1 MNLTEWWLAFADD
14 LDSLAAKINN
24 TQTDSWIGARTMIA
38 EGVQIEANFLWG
50 MQYATKIN
58 TAARKL
64 GSPFN
69 NSASGQLMH
78 LPDVNTPDSLLF
90 ALIYYA
96 HLERYASINQGNPL
110 VISQLINGRPGIQCA
125 AVEMKRRIDL
135 YCCSQEHRDAF
146 KLAYPDSTQQPGATF
161 LEQVTHWLAEESVAD
176 KLINQLEIATSEL
189 IGQYNAGQERVANVI
204 TLFAKIENLLNSK
217 VIALREIVAYKKLIE
232 LLNAGILL
240 TEDFAEPYR
249 LRHNHPYFA
258 TIWLDLDASIPHVNQ
273 KTTLAIQGV
282 RSVIHSARFTVGL
295 ISTLTQKT
303 LGRLAPQFI
312 KDLFFK
318 TATTVDELTQ
328 SITPVSIM
336 ERRKQ
341 LLIQQAGN
349 KIIATIAI
357 LNDAAG
363 QQMHAHDFKKMSAD
377 EVSGLADKVAL
388 LHRMVALAKCLAIY
402 QHEHTTGLTKF
413 SLSLMFKP
421 ITTLLSKTFMRCLI
435 FNGVLFVLE
444 AEKLEGQIKQ
454 LIQQAKTNTQ
464 FDKASFKDK
473 LTMTLSAAQ
482 ERTLHLRQENKFVF
496 FQQEGK
502 KATDN
507 FEGVV
512 TTASVALSR
521 WL

>member
-1 MNLTEWWLAFADD
+1 MNLTEWWCAFADD
-14 LDSLAAKINN
+14 LDGLAAKIKN
-24 TQTDSWIGARTMIA
+24 TQTDPWIGARTMIA

-58 TAARKL
+58 AAARKL
-64 GSPFN
+64 GPPFN

-96 HLERYASINQGNPL
+96 HLERYAAINQGNSL
-110 VISQLINGRPGIQCA
+110 VVSQLINGRPGIQCA

-135 YCCSQEHRDAF
+135 YCRSQEHHDAF
-146 KLAYPDSTQQPGATF
+146 KRAYPDSTQQPGASF
-161 LEQVTHWLAEESVAD
+161 LEQVMHWLAEEPVAE
-176 KLINQLEIATSEL
+176 KLINQLEIAMSEL
-189 IGQYNAGQERVANVI
+189 IGQYNAEQESVANVI
-204 TLFAKIENLLNSK
+204 TLFAKIENLLSSK
-217 VIALREIVAYKKLIE
+217 VTAFREIVAYKKLIE

-240 TEDFAEPYR
+240 TEDFAQPYR
-249 LRHNHPYFA
+249 LWHNHPYFA
-258 TIWLDLDASIPHVNQ
+258 KIWLDLDTSIPHVNQ

-282 RSVIHSARFTVGL
+282 RSFIHSARFTVGL
-295 ISTLTQKT
+295 LSTLTQRT

-328 SITPVSIM
+328 SITPISIM
-336 ERRKQ
+336 AHRKQ
-341 LLIQQAGN
+341 LLIQQAEN
-349 KIIATIAI
+349 KIIATIAA
-357 LNDAAG
+357 LNSASG
-363 QQMHAHDFKKMSAD
+363 QQMDAHDFKKMSAA
-377 EVSGLADKVAL
+377 EVRGLADKVAL
-388 LHRMVALAKCLAIY
+388 MHRMVALAKCLALY
-402 QHEHTTGLTKF
+402 QQEHTIGLTKF

-444 AEKLEGQIKQ
+444 AEKLEGQMKQ
-454 LIQQAKTNTQ
+454 LIQQAKINME
-464 FDKASFKDK
+464 FDNAAVKDK

-482 ERTLHLRQENKFVF
+482 ERTTHLRRENRFVF

-502 KATDN
+502 KATDH

-512 TTASVALSR
+512 TKASVALSR
-521 WL
+521 CL